1 LVQPE
6 KPEDRGTRREM
17 MDLSSVVAVLGGYL
31 FYLPA
36 LDSFTSGF
44 TCAGVSLDFL
54 HSVLAIQYLHIDGAE
69 NSMDAEFL
77 VPFLPNLG

>member
-1 LVQPE
+1 MQPE

-31 FYLPA
+31 FYLPS
-36 LDSFTSGF
+36 LDSFAIGLK
-44 TCAGVSLDFL
+44 CAGVSLNFL
-54 HSVLAIQYLHIDGAE
+54 YSVLAIQHLHIESAE